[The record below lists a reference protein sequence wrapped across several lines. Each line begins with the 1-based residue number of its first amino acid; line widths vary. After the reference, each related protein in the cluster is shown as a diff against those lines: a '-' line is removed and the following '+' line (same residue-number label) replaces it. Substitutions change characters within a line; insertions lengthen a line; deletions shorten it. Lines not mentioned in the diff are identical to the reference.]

1 MNSVAPTSS
10 TSAAAVSARDGGA
23 VSPDAGT
30 DDMGGASYHHNGLAA
45 NRLRVLTRRA
55 KEPTMASEHLTTITD
70 SNFEH
75 EVLKSSQP
83 VLIDFW
89 ATWCGPCRAIAPVV
103 EALAKEYT
111 GKLKV
116 GKIDIDQNPK
126 VPTQYDV
133 RSIPT
138 LLVFKEGKVVG
149 QIVGAVPRPKI
160 EDLIKKAL

>member
-1 MNSVAPTSS
+1 
-10 TSAAAVSARDGGA
+10 
-23 VSPDAGT
+23 
-30 DDMGGASYHHNGLAA
+30 
-45 NRLRVLTRRA
+45 
-55 KEPTMASEHLTTITD
+55 MASENITTITD
-70 SNFEH
+70 QNFEG
-75 EVLKSSQP
+75 EVLKASQP

-103 EALAKEYT
+103 EQLAKEYA

-116 GKIDIDQNPK
+116 GKVNIDEHPK
-126 VPTQYDV
+126 TPTAYDV

-138 LLVFKEGKVVG
+138 LLLFKDGKVVG

>member
-1 MNSVAPTSS
+1 
-10 TSAAAVSARDGGA
+10 
-23 VSPDAGT
+23 
-30 DDMGGASYHHNGLAA
+30 
-45 NRLRVLTRRA
+45 
-55 KEPTMASEHLTTITD
+55 MASEHITTITD
-70 SNFEH
+70 GNFEG

-103 EALAKEYT
+103 EQLAKEYA

-116 GKIDIDQNPK
+116 GKVNIDEHPRT
-126 VPTQYDV
+126 PTTYDV

-138 LLVFKEGKVVG
+138 LLLFKDGKVVG

-160 EDLIKKAL
+160 EDMIKKAL